1 MVSQL
6 VIAVVLTIG
15 VSALCSILEAMVLS
29 VTTAEI
35 ENFKKKSPKRG
46 VLIEKYRNEIDETSS
61 AILSL
66 NTIANTLGATLAG
79 GLAEKAFGDGSNSI
93 LWFAGGMTLGI
104 LFFSEI
110 LPKNLTVIYRSDM
123 LGLLVPPL
131 IVVRFLMSPFSKV
144 CKFTMRA
151 MVPIKEKS
159 NEEDEEEISLLARKG
174 AKEGTLSADESD
186 WVTNALRLDGVKVSE
201 IMTPRTV
208 MLALDENLCVEKVFD
223 QYFPSSSGTVLGHW
237 LG

>member
-15 VSALCSILEAMVLS
+15 VSALCSILEALILS

-35 ENFKKKSPKRG
+35 ENFKKVSQRG
-46 VLIEKYRNEIDETSS
+46 ALIEKYRNEIDETSS

-93 LWFAGGMTLGI
+93 LIFAGGMTLGI

-123 LGLLVPPL
+123 LDFWCLL
-131 IVVRFLMSPFSKV
+131 
-144 CKFTMRA
+144 
-151 MVPIKEKS
+151 
-159 NEEDEEEISLLARKG
+159 
-174 AKEGTLSADESD
+174 LS
-186 WVTNALRLDGVKVSE
+186 
-201 IMTPRTV
+201 
-208 MLALDENLCVEKVFD
+208 
-223 QYFPSSSGTVLGHW
+223 
-237 LG
+237 

>member
-1 MVSQL
+1 M
-6 VIAVVLTIG
+6 
-15 VSALCSILEAMVLS
+15 
-29 VTTAEI
+29 
-35 ENFKKKSPKRG
+35 
-46 VLIEKYRNEIDETSS
+46 IEKYRNEIDETSS

-131 IVVRFLMSPFSKV
+131 IVVRFLMSPFSKFANSP
-144 CKFTMRA
+144 CEQWSRLKKNQMRR
-151 MVPIKEKS
+151 MRKKS
-159 NEEDEEEISLLARKG
+159 FYLP
-174 AKEGTLSADESD
+174 AKEQRGNF
-186 WVTNALRLDGVKVSE
+186 VCRRK
-201 IMTPRTV
+201 
-208 MLALDENLCVEKVFD
+208 
-223 QYFPSSSGTVLGHW
+223 
-237 LG
+237 

>member
-131 IVVRFLMSPFSKV
+131 IVVPSFDVSIFQSLQIHH
-144 CKFTMRA
+144 A
-151 MVPIKEKS
+151 S
-159 NEEDEEEISLLARKG
+159 NGPD
-174 AKEGTLSADESD
+174 
-186 WVTNALRLDGVKVSE
+186 
-201 IMTPRTV
+201 
-208 MLALDENLCVEKVFD
+208 
-223 QYFPSSSGTVLGHW
+223 
-237 LG
+237 